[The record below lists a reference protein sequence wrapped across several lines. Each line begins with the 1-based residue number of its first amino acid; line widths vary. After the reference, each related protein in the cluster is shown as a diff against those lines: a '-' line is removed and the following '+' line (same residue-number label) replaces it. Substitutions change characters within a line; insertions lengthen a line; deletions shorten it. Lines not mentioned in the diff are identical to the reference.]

1 MNASPDRVSR
11 LATIEAVPVLLAVLL
26 LAGCAR
32 ERQSE
37 RAEPPS
43 SARPDTVE
51 YLAHGNEPFWAV
63 RVTRTGIQFLE
74 PDNQDGVAGAYASPT
89 REGTVLVFRTVLRDS
104 AGTPLELTLEEGRC
118 SDGMSDR
125 VYDYAAMARLG
136 ERVLR
141 GCAEVRSPQE
151 RPSP

>member
-1 MNASPDRVSR
+1 MGATQDRVNR
-11 LATIEAVPVLLAVLL
+11 LVTIGAGPALLAALL
-26 LAGCAR
+26 VAGCAPEPR
-32 ERQSE
+32 SG
-37 RAEPPS
+37 RAGPS
-43 SARPDTVE
+43 SSAPPDTVE

-74 PDNQDGVAGAYASPT
+74 PDNQEGVAGAYASPT

-125 VYDYAAMARLG
+125 VYDYAAMARVG

-141 GCAEVRSPQE
+141 GCAEVRAH
-151 RPSP
+151 